1 MLWLTSDFPSLLTS
15 SQKDLGSISFSL
27 STFKWPS
34 HLHIRLDGERE
45 MWKKRKKKTIG
56 KGDIQLES
64 KEERGDT
71 MKILSYSGVLT
82 QKSPH

>member
-1 MLWLTSDFPSLLTS
+1 
-15 SQKDLGSISFSL
+15 
-27 STFKWPS
+27 
-34 HLHIRLDGERE
+34 LDGERE
-45 MWKKRKKKTIG
+45 MWKKRKKKKIG

-64 KEERGDT
+64 KEERADR